1 MRDRLNGVLAFVQAA
16 DAGSFAL
23 AARHMSLSRSA
34 VGKSIAQLEQQ
45 LGTRLF
51 HRTTRNQTL
60 TEDGQIFYERCVR
73 ALAEIEAAEATLES
87 GRRAPRGT
95 LRVSVPVLFGRY
107 CVAPVL
113 LEITRRYPLLQL
125 DLSFTDRVV
134 DLVEENFDLAV
145 RVAPLASSS
154 GLISRQ
160 LGTWDLLVCAS
171 PEYLAERGR
180 PQTIAALNTH
190 DTIIYARHSSIAS
203 WPFLDANGQREL
215 VPIKSRLRFDDL
227 EAIADTA
234 VAGAGVTLLP
244 YWLAARHLR
253 AGRLVELDVGKRGY
267 GVDVYAVW
275 RQTRHLPLKVR
286 VAVDDLVAGIP
297 KALVQAK
304 AAR

>member
-34 VGKSIAQLEQQ
+34 VGKSIARLEQQ

-154 GLISRQ
+154 GLISRRTRN
-160 LGTWDLLVCAS
+160 LGPAGVRLARISGRAGQAS
-171 PEYLAERGR
+171 DDRGS
-180 PQTIAALNTH
+180 Q
-190 DTIIYARHSSIAS
+190 YARHH
-203 WPFLDANGQREL
+203 
-215 VPIKSRLRFDDL
+215 
-227 EAIADTA
+227 
-234 VAGAGVTLLP
+234 
-244 YWLAARHLR
+244 HLR
-253 AGRLVELDVGKRGY
+253 A
-267 GVDVYAVW
+267 
-275 RQTRHLPLKVR
+275 PLIHR
-286 VAVDDLVAGIP
+286 VLAFS
-297 KALVQAK
+297 
-304 AAR
+304 